1 MVYILLHCLAERRY
15 TIYLYTYPII
25 HLQRKGLPVETH
37 AVRLRGVR
45 PIKRRASPRCKSN
58 NKASCMV
65 CVFPFGVLRRTPC
78 VSTGCRSSIH
88 PMADEFPP
96 VRNKGIT
103 SAESQINVVNQATA
117 PSTTDRLRLPG

>member
-1 MVYILLHCLAERRY
+1 MVYIILHCLAERRY

-25 HLQRKGLPVETH
+25 HLQRKGLRVETH
-37 AVRLRGVR
+37 GVRLRGASL
-45 PIKRRASPRCKSN
+45 IKRRASPRCKSN
-58 NKASCMV
+58 NKGI
-65 CVFPFGVLRRTPC
+65 FPFGVLRRTPC

-103 SAESQINVVNQATA
+103 SAESQIDAVNTTVDAVHRR
-117 PSTTDRLRLPG
+117 ST